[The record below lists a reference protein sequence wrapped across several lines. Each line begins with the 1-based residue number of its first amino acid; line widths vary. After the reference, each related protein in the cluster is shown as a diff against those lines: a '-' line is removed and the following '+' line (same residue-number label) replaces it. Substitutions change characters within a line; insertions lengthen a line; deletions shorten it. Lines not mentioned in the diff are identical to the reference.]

1 MTQKINITDLKSED
15 VEKVAEIEKMCFSK
29 PWSENSFKN
38 ALNDSNSK
46 FFVVR
51 LGSDIIGFSGMYIAA
66 GAEGYVY
73 NIAVNPLFRKKGI
86 GTILTKKLI
95 NYAKENNLEFL
106 SLEVRKS
113 NNSAISVYEKC
124 GFEKVGTRK
133 NFYESPV
140 EDALIMTFYFSL
152 K

>member
-1 MTQKINITDLKSED
+1 MTQKINITDLRSED

-46 FFVVR
+46 FFVAR
-51 LGSDIIGFSGMYIAA
+51 LDSDIVGFSGMYIAA

-95 NYAKENNLEFL
+95 DYAKENNLEFL

-140 EDALIMTFYFSL
+140 EDALIMTFYFNL

>member
-1 MTQKINITDLKSED
+1 MMQKINITDLRLED

-38 ALNDSNSK
+38 ALNDSDSK
-46 FFVVR
+46 FFVAR
-51 LGSDIIGFSGMYIAA
+51 LDSDIVGFSGMYIAA

-95 NYAKENNLEFL
+95 DYAKEKNLEFL

-124 GFEKVGTRK
+124 GFEKIGIRK

>member
-1 MTQKINITDLKSED
+1 MTQKINITDLRSED

-46 FFVVR
+46 FFVAR
-51 LGSDIIGFSGMYIAA
+51 LGSDIVGFSGMYIAA

-113 NNSAISVYEKC
+113 NNSATSVYEKC

>member
-1 MTQKINITDLKSED
+1 MTQKINITDLRSED

-46 FFVVR
+46 FFVAR
-51 LGSDIIGFSGMYIAA
+51 LGSDIVGFSGMYIAA

-106 SLEVRKS
+106 SLEVRLS
-113 NNSAISVYEKC
+113 
-124 GFEKVGTRK
+124 
-133 NFYESPV
+133 
-140 EDALIMTFYFSL
+140 LIHI
-152 K
+152 

>member
-1 MTQKINITDLKSED
+1 MMQKINITDLRLED
-15 VEKVAEIEKMCFSK
+15 VEKVAEIEKICFSK

-38 ALNDSNSK
+38 ALNDSDSK
-46 FFVVR
+46 FFVAR
-51 LGSDIIGFSGMYIAA
+51 LDSDIVGFSGMYIAA

-95 NYAKENNLEFL
+95 DYAKKNNLEFL

-124 GFEKVGTRK
+124 GFEKIGIRK

-140 EDALIMTFYFSL
+140 DDALIMTFYFSL

>member
-1 MTQKINITDLKSED
+1 MMQKINITDLRLED
-15 VEKVAEIEKMCFSK
+15 VEKVAEIEKICFSK

-46 FFVVR
+46 FFVAR
-51 LGSDIIGFSGMYIAA
+51 LGSDIVGFSGMYIAA

-124 GFEKVGTRK
+124 GFEKIGIRK